1 MVRVSVHAVPWF
13 FDFATA
19 FVAQSFTSMKS
30 LRLLF
35 CVCFV
40 KTINSGSG
48 SSCKNQIWSRTG
60 HVCFPKTYIFM
71 ISVVGPYVNRSKEPH
86 SGSG

>member
-1 MVRVSVHAVPWF
+1 MMRVAVGAAPWF
-13 FDFATA
+13 FDFAIT
-19 FVAQSFTSMKS
+19 FVVAQSFTSVKS

-60 HVCFPKTYIFM
+60 HVCFPKICMYLDDF
-71 ISVVGPYVNRSKEPH
+71 SC
-86 SGSG
+86 GSTCK